1 MIYRTAL
8 SVANAINSHYKGSRE
23 IHFSR
28 VKQGLVKPCFF
39 VKVISTSWKRQIADF
54 FLVSQRLEVRFIPE
68 SEDEYEEE
76 IMEAEYNLMQI
87 LEELP
92 FISKLDDNGEI
103 ASYDGSIRG
112 INISTIDNDGELIF
126 TVEYKFRVYIEHEK
140 YLMETLSI
148 DAKPKLG
155 RQNNGY

>member
-8 SVANAINSHYKGSRE
+8 SVANAIDSHYKGSRE

-39 VKVISTSWKRQIADF
+39 VKVLSTTWKRQISDF

-76 IMEAEYNLMQI
+76 IMETEYHLMQI

-92 FISKLDDNGEI
+92 FISKVNDSTGEI
-103 ASYDGSIRG
+103 EGYDGSIRG
-112 INISTIDNDGELIF
+112 INISTVDNDGELIF
-126 TVEYKFRVYIEHEK
+126 IVEYKFRVYIEHEK
-140 YLMETLSI
+140 DLMETLTV

-155 RQNNGY
+155 RQK

>member
-8 SVANAINSHYKGSRE
+8 SVANAIDSHYKGSRE

-28 VKQGLVKPCFF
+28 IKQGLVKPCFF

-112 INISTIDNDGELIF
+112 INISTIDNNGELIF
-126 TVEYKFRVYIEHEK
+126 TVEYKFRVYSIHEK
-140 YLMETLSI
+140 DLMETLSI
-148 DAKPKLG
+148 DAKPKFG
-155 RQNNGY
+155 GK

>member
-8 SVANAINSHYKGSRE
+8 SVANAIDNHYKGSRE
-23 IHFSR
+23 IHFSK

-76 IMEAEYNLMQI
+76 VMEAEYNLMQI

-126 TVEYKFRVYIEHEK
+126 TVEYKFRVYSKHEK
-140 YLMETLSI
+140 YLMETLSV
-148 DAKPKLG
+148 DAKPKFG
-155 RQNNGY
+155 GK

>member
-8 SVANAINSHYKGSRE
+8 SVANAIDSHYKGSRE
-23 IHFSR
+23 IHFSK
-28 VKQGLVKPCFF
+28 VKQGLIKPCFF
-39 VKVISTSWKRQIADF
+39 VRVISTSWKRQISDF
-54 FLVSQRLEVRFIPE
+54 FLINQRLEVRFIPK

-76 IMEAEYNLMQI
+76 IMEAEYHLMQI

-92 FISKLDDNGEI
+92 FISKVNDSTGEI
-103 ASYDGSIRG
+103 EGYDGSIRG
-112 INISTIDNDGELIF
+112 INISTVDNDGELIL

-140 YLMETLSI
+140 DLMETLSI

-155 RQNNGY
+155 RQK

>member
-8 SVANAINSHYKGSRE
+8 SVANAIDSHYKGSRE
-23 IHFSR
+23 IHFSK
-28 VKQGLVKPCFF
+28 VKQGLIKPCFF
-39 VKVISTSWKRQIADF
+39 VRVISTSWKRQIAGF
-54 FLVSQRLEVRFIPE
+54 FLINQRLEVRFIPK

-76 IMEAEYNLMQI
+76 IMEAEYHLMRI

-92 FISKLDDNGEI
+92 FISKVDSETGEVED
-103 ASYDGSIRG
+103 YDGLIRG
-112 INISTIDNDGELIF
+112 INISTVDNDGELIL

-140 YLMETLSI
+140 DLMETLTV

-155 RQNNGY
+155 RQK

>member
-8 SVANAINSHYKGSRE
+8 SVANAIDSHYKGSRE

-39 VKVISTSWKRQIADF
+39 VKVLSTTWKRQISDF

-76 IMEAEYNLMQI
+76 IMETEYNLMLL
-87 LEELP
+87 LEQLP
-92 FISKLDDNGEI
+92 FISKIDDVTGEI
-103 ASYDGSIRG
+103 ESYDGSIRG
-112 INISTIDNDGELIF
+112 INISTLDNDGELIF
-126 TVEYKFRVYIEHEK
+126 TVEYKFRVYSKHEK
-140 YLMETLSI
+140 DLMETLSV
-148 DAKPKLG
+148 DAKPKFG
-155 RQNNGY
+155 GKT

>member
-8 SVANAINSHYKGSRE
+8 SVANAIDSHYKGSRE

-39 VKVISTSWKRQIADF
+39 VKVLSTTWKRQISDF

-76 IMEAEYNLMQI
+76 IMETEYNLMLL
-87 LEELP
+87 LEQLP
-92 FISKLDDNGEI
+92 FISKIDDVTGEI
-103 ASYDGSIRG
+103 
-112 INISTIDNDGELIF
+112 ELIF
-126 TVEYKFRVYIEHEK
+126 TVEYKFRVYSKHEK
-140 YLMETLSI
+140 DLMETLSI
-148 DAKPKLG
+148 DAKPKFG
-155 RQNNGY
+155 GK